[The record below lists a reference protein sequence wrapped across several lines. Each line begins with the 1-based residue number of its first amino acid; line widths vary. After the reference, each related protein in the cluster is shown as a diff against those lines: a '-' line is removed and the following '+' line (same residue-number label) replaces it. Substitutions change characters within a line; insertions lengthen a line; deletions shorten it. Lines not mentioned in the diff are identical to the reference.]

1 MKRYIIRFPFAP
13 LSHPNNWT
21 VRLVALVDAHAIARR
36 RRTMINDVAS
46 KEREREKS
54 FGDGTKRTKWET
66 IEKKWER
73 ERDLGP
79 LLAIQLHH
87 VISRRWDLILVGD
100 MVKIDGFSRSP
111 QSVDILSLSFQL
123 ASTPTAAAAEAK
135 GASTIRLIENATIN
149 RSFSMTAHHVLLL
162 PTWRNIYQRG
172 IVFVEATSVVFSPS
186 KTKTWPRAGRLRS
199 ANRLADGAMMASVNH
214 HELARLHPRFK
225 MGRTSFWARHAII
238 GLIPLSSSV
247 PTAHAYYLGLIT
259 YIRSLG
265 EFFFFLFSAHVK
277 RLPRLTGQWRWRPS
291 PRLRRAGRDWF
302 DEKIETII
310 RNLDSVWSNM
320 YSVTDP
326 QKE

>member
-1 MKRYIIRFPFAP
+1 
-13 LSHPNNWT
+13 
-21 VRLVALVDAHAIARR
+21 
-36 RRTMINDVAS
+36 
-46 KEREREKS
+46 
-54 FGDGTKRTKWET
+54 
-66 IEKKWER
+66 
-73 ERDLGP
+73 
-79 LLAIQLHH
+79 
-87 VISRRWDLILVGD
+87 

>member
-123 ASTPTAAAAEAK
+123 ASTLTAAAEAK

>member
-1 MKRYIIRFPFAP
+1 MNSSTCR
-13 LSHPNNWT
+13 T
-21 VRLVALVDAHAIARR
+21 C
-36 RRTMINDVAS
+36 RRTRDS
-46 KEREREKS
+46 EEEEDDDQRCRQQREREKS

-149 RSFSMTAHHVLLL
+149 RSFSMTALLLLLL

-225 MGRTSFWARHAII
+225 MGRKSFWARHAII

-265 EFFFFLFSAHVK
+265 EFFFFLILCPCQTAAPFDGPVTLKAIAPSTKGWSRLVWRENRNNHSKSGFRLVEHV
-277 RLPRLTGQWRWRPS
+277 
-291 PRLRRAGRDWF
+291 
-302 DEKIETII
+302 
-310 RNLDSVWSNM
+310 
-320 YSVTDP
+320 
-326 QKE
+326 

>member
-1 MKRYIIRFPFAP
+1 MVQNERNGKQ
-13 LSHPNNWT
+13 
-21 VRLVALVDAHAIARR
+21 
-36 RRTMINDVAS
+36 S
-46 KEREREKS
+46 K
-54 FGDGTKRTKWET
+54 
-66 IEKKWER
+66 KKWER

-123 ASTPTAAAAEAK
+123 ASTLTAAAAEAK